1 MSETASER
9 VSVAIVDYG
18 MGNLYSVRRACEEAG
33 MDGRITSSALDVA
46 SADAVILPGVG
57 AFPDAMATLRR
68 LDLVS
73 VLHDVVSSRRPLIG
87 ICLGM
92 QLLMSESEEF
102 GTSRGLDIVPGTV
115 EWIPAA
121 RGEGKRLKVPQVG
134 WNTIWRPR
142 AAGHGDAWSGTP
154 LHGFDDDTFMYF
166 VHSLVVRPEDSAVT
180 LATTRYGTLEFC
192 SALRKDK
199 IFACQ
204 FHPERSGEIGMQMYR
219 NMRSLV
225 RNEEANSCR

>member
-1 MSETASER
+1 MPEMARDR

-33 MDGRITSSALDVA
+33 MDGRITSSGSDVV

-57 AFPDAMATLRR
+57 AFPDAMTTLRR

-73 VLHDVVSSRRPLIG
+73 VLHDVASSGKPLIG

-102 GTSRGLDIVPGTV
+102 GSSRGLDILQGTV

-121 RGEGKRLKVPQVG
+121 PDEQKTLKVPQVG
-134 WNTIWRPR
+134 WNTIHRLRR
-142 AAGHGDAWSGTP
+142 AGNSDLWWGTP
-154 LHGFDDDTFMYF
+154 LQGFDDDTFMYF
-166 VHSLVVRPEDSAVT
+166 VHSLVVRPEDSAVV
-180 LATTRYGTLEFC
+180 LSTTRYGSLEFC
-192 SALRKDK
+192 SALRKDN

-204 FHPERSGEIGMQMYR
+204 FHPERSGEIGRRVYR
-219 NMRSLV
+219 NIRSLL
-225 RNEEANSCR
+225 RKEEAN